1 MENIT
6 ENVQDTSPTQ
16 TPKSRSEPNPEVKPA
31 RQHRK
36 FPASYKLKI
45 LEELDRCINT
55 GEKGMVTRREGLYS
69 SQISDWRRL
78 RREGTLTALNKAR
91 GRKKSRDAKDEK
103 ISTLEAELDAV
114 QSKLNQAEAI
124 IDIQKKVSEIFGVP
138 SKLAP
143 NKYNGLELVIF

>member
-6 ENVQDTSPTQ
+6 KNAQDTSPTEK
-16 TPKSRSEPNPEVKPA
+16 PKSKSEPNPEVKPA

-45 LEELDRCINT
+45 LEELDRCTNL
-55 GEKGMVTRREGLYS
+55 GDKGMVTRREGLYS

-91 GRKKSRDAKDEK
+91 GRKKKCDAKDEK
-103 ISTLEAELDAV
+103 ISALEAELNAV

-124 IDIQKKVSEIFGVP
+124 IDIQKKVSEIFGI
-138 SKLAP
+138 SNP
-143 NKYNGLELVIF
+143 NAKNSETK

>member
-6 ENVQDTSPTQ
+6 KNVQETRLAQ
-16 TPKSRSEPNPEVKPA
+16 ELKNKSEPNPEVKPA

-45 LEELDRCINT
+45 LEELDRCINP
-55 GEKGMVTRREGLYS
+55 GDKGMVMRREGLYS
-69 SQISDWRRL
+69 SQITDWRRL

-91 GRKKSRDAKDEK
+91 GRKKKRDAKDEK
-103 ISTLEAELDAV
+103 ISTLEAELVAV

-124 IDIQKKVSEIFGVP
+124 IDIQKKVSEIFGISTRKVKN
-138 SKLAP
+138 SE
-143 NKYNGLELVIF
+143 NK

>member
-6 ENVQDTSPTQ
+6 KNAQETRLAQELKN
-16 TPKSRSEPNPEVKPA
+16 KSEPNPEVKPA

-36 FPASYKLKI
+36 FPVSYKLKI
-45 LEELDRCINT
+45 LEELDRCINP
-55 GEKGMVTRREGLYS
+55 GNKGMVMRREGLYS

-91 GRKKSRDAKDEK
+91 GRKKKRDAKDEK
-103 ISTLEAELDAV
+103 ISTLEAELVAV

-124 IDIQKKVSEIFGVP
+124 IDIQKKVSEIFGISNPKVK
-138 SKLAP
+138 SSETK
-143 NKYNGLELVIF
+143 